1 MPEALF
7 NISRFLMTE
16 TSQTSRPRGVSLF
29 AILYCLS
36 KQARKLGANK
46 LAKQILDKIQTLKIP
61 QKFQEQVEIASIAAR
76 ARPYSD
82 PEELLPMC
90 YRCSTYNPLASAS
103 NRCVNCGQ
111 KFVHSY
117 VSFGK
122 YLFIWFDTRK
132 CFLFEEILPLVEFM
146 LQEGITDVE
155 AVRLIETP
163 PSDVVKGENWKQ
175 EMSEGGETL
184 QLDVVE
190 EEKDP
195 FTARLGGF
203 ESGAGDGSY
212 FPVTVNRKTLLAME
226 STSVLICKWNPPL
239 RYQFFK
245 NLLPEL
251 QITMCYCCF
260 KAFHVD
266 DFELQLLQKGYCPFC
281 RAPPENSLSSD
292 SADDLLV

>member
-1 MPEALF
+1 
-7 NISRFLMTE
+7 
-16 TSQTSRPRGVSLF
+16 
-29 AILYCLS
+29 
-36 KQARKLGANK
+36 LGANK

-203 ESGAGDGSY
+203 E
-212 FPVTVNRKTLLAME
+212 V
-226 STSVLICKWNPPL
+226 
-239 RYQFFK
+239 
-245 NLLPEL
+245 
-251 QITMCYCCF
+251 
-260 KAFHVD
+260 
-266 DFELQLLQKGYCPFC
+266 
-281 RAPPENSLSSD
+281 
-292 SADDLLV
+292 